1 MGNIPLLGKATK
13 SSPTWSH
20 IPREF
25 TGAFFCWYHSGF
37 QLPFPH
43 RPRSDFQSS
52 QGQRLA
58 GAEPLPTP
66 LLLNPSSIFSLETR
80 NVICSTIQRNRDG
93 LLNRFT
99 HLPPE
104 ASGFST
110 ALLQRCQAREEII
123 SVILRERAKEVCS
136 IYFFLTMHHPEGKVL
151 WSGCRWI
158 HREIEVSE
166 SHLHWERPARLHS
179 ANRPRK
185 VTTVRLPEKSRQK

>member
-1 MGNIPLLGKATK
+1 MSHGKKLEERKSNVGNIPLTGKATK

-20 IPREF
+20 PKRIHRSLF
-25 TGAFFCWYHSGF
+25 SAGGF

-66 LLLNPSSIFSLETR
+66 LLLNPSCIFSLETR

-93 LLNRFT
+93 LLNRFI

-104 ASGFST
+104 ASGFT
-110 ALLQRCQAREEII
+110 GGCKT
-123 SVILRERAKEVCS
+123 LRS
-136 IYFFLTMHHPEGKVL
+136 
-151 WSGCRWI
+151 
-158 HREIEVSE
+158 
-166 SHLHWERPARLHS
+166 WEHS
-179 ANRPRK
+179 APQ
-185 VTTVRLPEKSRQK
+185 TVPGKGRDYFSYT

>member
-1 MGNIPLLGKATK
+1 MSHGKKLEEKKKSNVGNIPLLGKATK

-58 GAEPLPTP
+58 EAEPLPTP

-110 ALLQRCQAREEII
+110 ALLQRCRAREEII

-151 WSGCRWI
+151 
-158 HREIEVSE
+158 
-166 SHLHWERPARLHS
+166 
-179 ANRPRK
+179 
-185 VTTVRLPEKSRQK
+185 